1 MFHDYPGSS
10 HVLNT
15 KRIEYEISS
24 QRLSDNVDVGMDM
37 LLTSTTRGKLRLV
50 SETVNKEINQAD
62 ELAETMAALC
72 GVYTKRIVRQT
83 SKLRQ

>member
-1 MFHDYPGSS
+1 
-10 HVLNT
+10 
-15 KRIEYEISS
+15 
-24 QRLSDNVDVGMDM
+24 MDI

-50 SETVNKEINQAD
+50 GETVYKEINQAD
-62 ELAETMAALC
+62 ELAETMTALC